1 MICAK
6 PISKYIKVKI
16 CQEKR
21 RKKEHFKENLL
32 KMQRNAK
39 YDRHESKESS

>member
-6 PISKYIKVKI
+6 PASKWIKVKKY
-16 CQEKR
+16 QEKR
-21 RKKEHFKENLL
+21 RKREHFKENLL